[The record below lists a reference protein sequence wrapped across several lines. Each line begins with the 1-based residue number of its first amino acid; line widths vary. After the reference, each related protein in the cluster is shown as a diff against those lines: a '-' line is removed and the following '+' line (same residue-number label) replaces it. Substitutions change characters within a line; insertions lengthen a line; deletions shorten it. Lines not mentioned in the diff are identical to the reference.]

1 MINSSIHN
9 LLHKGTSR
17 VIDEANLTKRLER
30 GDKLVVKFGIDPS
43 GTIVHI
49 GHMVPILKLKAF
61 QSLGHTIVL
70 TIGDATA
77 QVGDASDKDAER
89 PMLRREETRHNAEI
103 FLQKF
108 AKVLDLEKTEV
119 YWNSEWLDAVNFASV
134 GELAKNFSVAEM
146 LDRDNFSKRYK
157 WGIRISL
164 QEFLYPIM
172 QGYDSVAIAKK
183 YGACDVELGGNDQY
197 FNLLAGRTLMDAHR
211 LPKQDIMTFDLLVGS
226 DGKKMSKTSPN
237 TVAIDEAPQSM
248 YQKLIN
254 IQDDLILK
262 YFELATDA
270 TLEEVEVIRNRL
282 EWGEHPNML
291 KIELAQRIITM
302 YHGKEYDEA
311 DSENIEKVLLSQLNI
326 DTDFSFWDGS
336 GYGWWM
342 WSGAWDWTWNWWES
356 GAIPIFHL
364 LKAIGFCA
372 TSWDV
377 RNALSGNSVRVNG
390 EIITDA
396 KFLVSISPEGTLIEM
411 GKKKAKRVFL

>member
-1 MINSSIHN
+1 MTNSSIHN
-9 LLHKGTSR
+9 LLTKWVSR
-17 VIDEANLTKRLER
+17 VIDRENLEKRLER

-89 PMLRREETRHNAEI
+89 PMLKREETRRNAEI

-119 YWNSEWLDAVNFASV
+119 YWNSEGLDAVNFASV

-157 WGIRISL
+157 GGIRISL

-172 QGYDSVAIAKK
+172 QGYDSVAIARK

-197 FNLLAGRTLMDAHR
+197 FNLLAGRTLMDAHG

-254 IQDDLILK
+254 ISDDLIVK

-270 TLEEVEVIRNRL
+270 TLDEVEMIQKRL
-282 EWGEHPNML
+282 EWGEHPNIL
-291 KIELAQRIITM
+291 KVELAQRIITM
-302 YHGKEYDEA
+302 YHGKEYDA
-311 DSENIEKVLLSQLNI
+311 SDSSSIEEFRLSSHSPSVWRGGTNEV
-326 DTDFSFWDGS
+326 SDGVVIS
-336 GYGWWM
+336 
-342 WSGAWDWTWNWWES
+342 A
-356 GAIPIFHL
+356 L
-364 LKAIGFCA
+364 LKTIGFCA
-372 TSWDV
+372 TSGDV
-377 RNALSGNSVRVNG
+377 RNALAGNAVRVNG
-390 EIITDA
+390 EIITDV
-396 KFLVSISPEGTLIEM
+396 KFLVMISPEWTLVEM